1 MGETLLTASALEAFL
16 RAGEAVFGIEAGRV
30 ALRRVHD
37 GKTSACDAAL
47 VKALAGGGRITRFG
61 DRIRLAGKE
70 PEASDMPKPA
80 RRIECP
86 LDMLRAHRDK
96 SGRRLISE
104 EQWQA
109 GDRLRADF
117 TRAHML
123 PGIGMRWNAE
133 PASRNAAASG
143 GAEMTDAAMAAR
155 RRVNAA
161 LDAVGPELSGLLLDV
176 CCFLK
181 GLETVEAERR
191 LPARSA
197 KVLLGVGLSMLARHY
212 SPARSAPAMRHW
224 GASGFR
230 PEIQPAAAS

>member
-1 MGETLLTASALEAFL
+1 MSEDITCAHALEAFITS
-16 RAGEAVFGIEAGRV
+16 GEAMIRVDAGGV
-30 ALRRVHD
+30 HLRRIHD
-37 GKTSACDAAL
+37 GKTVRCSAGLLKRVATS
-47 VKALAGGGRITRFG
+47 GRISRQG
-61 DRIRLAGKE
+61 DRVAMAEAGA
-70 PEASDMPKPA
+70 PEAAPPA
-80 RRIECP
+80 RRNECP
-86 LDMLRAHRDK
+86 LDTLRSHRDK
-96 SGRRLISE
+96 TGRRLISE

-109 GDRLRADF
+109 GDRLRSDF

-123 PGIGMRWNAE
+123 PGIGMRWSAE
-133 PASRNAAASG
+133 PAARRSGSSG
-143 GAEMTDAAMAAR
+143 GAEMTDAALAAR

-212 SPARSAPAMRHW
+212 QPPRPAADGFRAW
-224 GASGFR
+224 GAPGFR
-230 PEIQPAAAS
+230 PDIQPPPG